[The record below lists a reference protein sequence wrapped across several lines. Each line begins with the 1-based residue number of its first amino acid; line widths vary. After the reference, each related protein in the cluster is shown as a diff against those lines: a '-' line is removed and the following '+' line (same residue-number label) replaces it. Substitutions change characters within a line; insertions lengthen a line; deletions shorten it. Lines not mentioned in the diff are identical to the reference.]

1 MFNIDIWK
9 EIFQT
14 IQKNKLRTFLTGFT
28 VALGILI
35 FVSLFGLGNGLK
47 NTFQKFFGDDATNTF
62 YIFRGRTTLPYK
74 GYKSNRQIEFDNVD
88 VADIK
93 KDFVM
98 FLEYVT
104 PRIDRNAL
112 VKYKEESGN
121 YNIRAVGPAHMFAE
135 KTLIMKGR
143 YINNLDVEEKAKY
156 AVIGRLVESDLFN
169 GANGLGKYVAIGGS
183 SFKVIGVFQDDGGDN
198 EERRIY
204 IPYTTRQLIEKN
216 TDKIDQIIIG
226 FKPEIGYTGAMAL
239 EKSLNKYIRNKKVI
253 SSKDPNGIFIRN
265 VADRLKKNQSFAG
278 ALQLI
283 ISCIALAVIISGIIG
298 ISNIMLYVVKER
310 TKEIG
315 VRKAL
320 GATPKNIKGTILLE
334 SIFITTI
341 FGFIGMLV
349 GIAILNSIGDSME
362 DDYFITNPYIDIWVA
377 IFATVLLIV
386 CGSIAGYI
394 PARRAARIKPIVAL
408 RDE

>member
-1 MFNIDIWK
+1 MFSIDIWK
-9 EIFQT
+9 EIFNT

-47 NTFQKFFGDDATNTF
+47 NTFQKFFSDDATNTF

-74 GYKSNRQIEFDNVD
+74 GYKSNRKIEFNNDD

-93 KDFVM
+93 KNFTM
-98 FLEYVT
+98 FIAYIT
-104 PRIDRNAL
+104 PRIDRNDL
-112 VKYKEESGN
+112 VIYKEKSGN
-121 YNIRAVGPAHMFAE
+121 YNVRAVGPAHMFAE
-135 KTLIMKGR
+135 KTLVMKGR
-143 YINNLDVEEKAKY
+143 YINNLDVQEKAKY
-156 AVIGRLVESDLFN
+156 VVIGRLVEQDLFK
-169 GANGLGKYVAIGGS
+169 GVDGLGKYINIGGS

-204 IPYTTRQLIEKN
+204 IPYTTQQLIEKN

-226 FKPEIGYTGAMAL
+226 FKPEIGYVGAMAL
-239 EKSLNKYIRNKKVI
+239 EKSLNAYIRNKKAI
-253 SSKDPNGIFIRN
+253 SIKDSNGIFIRN
-265 VADRLKKNQSFAG
+265 VADQLKKNQNFADV
-278 ALQLI
+278 LQLI

-298 ISNIMLYVVKER
+298 VSNIMLYVVKER

-315 VRKAL
+315 IRKAL
-320 GATPKNIKGTILLE
+320 GATPKNVKNTILLE

-349 GIAILNSIGDSME
+349 GIAILNSIGDTME
-362 DDYFITNPYIDIWVA
+362 DDYFITNPYIDTKVA
-377 IFATVLLIV
+377 IFATILLIV

-394 PARRAARIKPIVAL
+394 PARRAAGIKPIVAL